1 MLRFRENIVG
11 LFNILLIGF
20 NKNRTTKSW
29 QVKCL
34 ILWDVMDLRTMYW
47 LMRPVDSFMGIGV
60 SMLNEK
66 LQTKSDSNR
75 PIGRQTLCM
84 LFMFLFI
91 SIRLLLEKV
100 YIPRIPN

>member
-1 MLRFRENIVG
+1 MLRFRENIV
-11 LFNILLIGF
+11 FNILLIGF
-20 NKNRTTKSW
+20 NKNWTTKSW

-47 LMRPVDSFMGIGV
+47 LMRLVDSFMGIGD
-60 SMLNEK
+60 SMLNRK

-91 SIRLLLEKV
+91 SIGLLLENV